1 MKNNNKIRLF
11 ASIASMVFLFCQLV
25 GGTASAE
32 YRGYWVDAVHQ
43 YQADNSRTDQ
53 PQAVQQ
59 DYSYQEPAYQP
70 AYEPLSSHEQYP
82 STFNAPASGQ
92 AEYQQGIRVLG
103 QSA

>member
-11 ASIASMVFLFCQLV
+11 ASIASMVFLSCQLV

-53 PQAVQQ
+53 PQTVRQ

-70 AYEPLSSHEQYP
+70 AHEPLSSHEL
-82 STFNAPASGQ
+82 NAPASGQ
-92 AEYQQGIRVLG
+92 AEYPQGIRVLG
-103 QSA
+103 QGA